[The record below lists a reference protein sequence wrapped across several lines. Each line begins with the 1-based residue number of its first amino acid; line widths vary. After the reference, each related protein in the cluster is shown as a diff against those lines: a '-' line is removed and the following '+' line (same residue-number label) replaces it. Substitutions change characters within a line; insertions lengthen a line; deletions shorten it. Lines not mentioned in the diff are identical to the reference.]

1 MQRIMLKS
9 KIHQAVVT
17 DKELNY
23 AGSLALDEELMEAA
37 DLACG
42 EQVHVLNVSN
52 GERIV
57 TYAFP
62 AKKGSGVVSV
72 KGAAARLFDD
82 NDVILVLSYANYEE
96 DELGSYSHRIVYV
109 DEKNHLVRVECRT
122 EEDYLNA

>member
-1 MQRIMLKS
+1 MQRILLKS
-9 KIHQAVVT
+9 KIHEARVT
-17 DKELNY
+17 GKELHY

-37 DLACG
+37 ELACG

-57 TYAFP
+57 TYVFP

-82 NDVILVLSYANYEE
+82 DDIILVLSYAQYDE
-96 DELGSYSHRIVYV
+96 DELDAYSHRIVYV
-109 DEKNHLVRVECRT
+109 DEKNHLVRVENRT
-122 EEDYLNA
+122 EEDYLSA

>member
-1 MQRIMLKS
+1 MLKS
-9 KIHQAVVT
+9 KIHQAIVT
-17 DKELNY
+17 SKDLHY
-23 AGSLALDEELMEAA
+23 AGSLALDEELMKAA

-52 GERIV
+52 GERIL

-82 NDVILVLSYANYEE
+82 NDVILILSYANYDE
-96 DELGSYSHRIVYV
+96 DELDSYSHRIVYV
-109 DEKNHLVRVECRT
+109 DEKNHLVRVENRT